1 MDEPTSLLVV
11 WTSSDP
17 ESSEEGLGC
26 GSVVEP
32 LSCKIQSSGS
42 QKDEGEKTLRR
53 RFTVS
58 VTLLR
63 SKATSPLLYTPTA
76 SSRKPS

>member
-11 WTSSDP
+11 RTSSDP

-32 LSCKIQSSGS
+32 LSCKIQSSES
-42 QKDEGEKTLRR
+42 QKDEGEKT
-53 RFTVS
+53 
-58 VTLLR
+58 
-63 SKATSPLLYTPTA
+63 
-76 SSRKPS
+76 